1 MKSNPKTEKKMKK
14 VEETRTK
21 AFQSE
26 VKSTGIVINY
36 RATLV
41 PTEAGEEV
49 SNVYGTIVKDNKNV
63 GSVSYD
69 KAADRMHTSFE
80 PFSATTAKERQS
92 VSTVAASDVAEIILN
107 K

>member
-1 MKSNPKTEKKMKK
+1 MKQ
-14 VEETRTK
+14 VEEKRTK

-41 PTEAGEEV
+41 PIEGGEEV
-49 SNVYGTIVKDNKNV
+49 ASVYGTIVKENKNV

-69 KAADRMHTSFE
+69 KAADRLHISFE
-80 PFSATTAKERQS
+80 PFSATTAKEKQA
-92 VSTVAASDVAEIILN
+92 VTPVAASDVAEIILN

>member
-1 MKSNPKTEKKMKK
+1 MKQ
-14 VEETRTK
+14 VEEQRTK
-21 AFQSE
+21 TFQSE
-26 VKSTGIVINY
+26 AKSTGIVINY

-41 PTEAGEEV
+41 PIEAGEEV
-49 SNVYGTIVKDNKNV
+49 TDVYGTIVKDNKNV

-80 PFSATTAKERQS
+80 PFSATTAAERKS
-92 VSTVAASDVAEIILN
+92 VSSVAASDVAEIIAN

>member
-1 MKSNPKTEKKMKK
+1 MKQ
-14 VEETRTK
+14 VEEQRTK
-21 AFQSE
+21 TFQSE
-26 VKSTGIVINY
+26 VKNTGIVINY

-41 PTEAGEEV
+41 PSEAGEEV
-49 SNVYGTIVKDNKNV
+49 ASVYGTIVKENKNV

-69 KAADRMHTSFE
+69 KAADRQHTSFE

-92 VSTVAASDVAEIILN
+92 VSSVAASDVSEIILN

>member
-1 MKSNPKTEKKMKK
+1 MKQ
-14 VEETRTK
+14 VEEQRTK
-21 AFQSE
+21 TFQSE

-41 PTEAGEEV
+41 PAEAGEEV
-49 SNVYGTIVKDNKNV
+49 TNVYGTIVKENKNV

-80 PFSATTAKERQS
+80 PFSATTATERKS
-92 VSTVAASDVAEIILN
+92 VSSVAASDVAEIIAN